1 MTVKEKTGRDDLMLN
16 VQCVDEV
23 DFIRLFWW
31 IERKCLSLQPKVG
44 YNILL

>member
-23 DFIRLFWW
+23 DFIRLFLVKQKK
-31 IERKCLSLQPKVG
+31 IFIFAIKS
-44 YNILL
+44 